1 MEVRFLPPERDP
13 PRIARGPFASV
24 AGIPEHGDPSTS
36 GRAVGRE
43 HEERPNARRGG
54 ARGRQGQ
61 TAEVL
66 EAQGPA
72 SHLRPAGA
80 VARAAGRRRHPS
92 EQDRRGR
99 RARRR
104 RRPRGGH
111 VLGTEARAGLR
122 RADRAAG
129 NRACGAGRG
138 AGGGPR
144 AGRAGGRGRLR
155 PGDRGRSE
163 ATARCASTGQG
174 CGRDLRDRA
183 RRAGRLR
190 ARGARTGQAG
200 RDRGGHRRA
209 RRAPR
214 QQPGLAAH
222 HGVPSRRP
230 VPRVA
235 GRGSREPQGRVLPE
249 RGAPDP
255 HGQGRARVGRP
266 RRHRRDVRREL
277 ARRAGR
283 RRARGPRADQRR
295 PSGQRR
301 HDGRPRRDLHR
312 RRRPDRPGH
321 GDPPDDV
328 PGGRDGGREGRVDRP
343 FHADRRLHRRRP
355 ERGDV
360 RGGPRLDDRQGRPR
374 GAVRADATRHGPGG
388 PVHGGGLRRPE
399 ERHGRPSAPRSRTS
413 PTSGTRIWART

>member
-1 MEVRFLPPERDP
+1 MEVRFLPPERESAVHP
-13 PRIARGPFASV
+13 PCPFASV

-66 EAQGPA
+66 DAQGPA
-72 SHLRPAGA
+72 SHLRPARA
-80 VARAAGRRRHPS
+80 VARAAGRRSPPVRTRSSWSSGTAPTTS
-92 EQDRRGR
+92 
-99 RARRR
+99 ARRCTSWGLK
-104 RRPRGGH
+104 PAP
-111 VLGTEARAGLR
+111 VFVEQTEQLGTGHAVLAAEQAVGRAQDVLVVGGDFDPVTGDDLKRLLARASSVEER
-122 RADRAAG
+122 R
-129 NRACGAGRG
+129 
-138 AGGGPR
+138 
-144 AGRAGGRGRLR
+144 
-155 PGDRGRSE
+155 
-163 ATARCASTGQG
+163 
-174 CGRDLRDRA
+174 RDLRDRA

-209 RRAPR
+209 RGAPR

-255 HGQGRARVGRP
+255 HGQGRARVGGS

-283 RRARGPRADQRR
+283 RRARGPPADQRR
-295 PSGQRR
+295 TPGQRR
-301 HDGRPRRDLHR
+301 HDGRPRRHVHR

-321 GDPPDDV
+321 GDPADDV
-328 PGGRDGGREGRVDRP
+328 PGGRDGRSGR
-343 FHADRRLHRRRP
+343 ARRSARRP
-355 ERGDV
+355 GSST
-360 RGGPRLDDRQGRPR
+360 P
-374 GAVRADATRHGPGG
+374 
-388 PVHGGGLRRPE
+388 
-399 ERHGRPSAPRSRTS
+399 PSAT
-413 PTSGTRIWART
+413 GAR

>member
-1 MEVRFLPPERDP
+1 MEVRFLPPERRLRAHP
-13 PRIARGPFASV
+13 PGPFASV
-24 AGIPEHGDPSTS
+24 AGIPEHGGPSTS

-66 EAQGPA
+66 DAQGPA
-72 SHLRPAGA
+72 SHLRPARA
-80 VARAAGRRRHPS
+80 VARAAGRPRHPS
-92 EQDRRGR
+92 EQDRRDR

-111 VLGTEARAGLR
+111 VLGAEAFAGLR

-129 NRACGAGRG
+129 NGACGAGRR

-144 AGRAGGRGRLR
+144 PGCVGGRGRLR
-155 PGDRGRSE
+155 PGDRRRSE
-163 ATARCASTGQG
+163 ATARRASSVEG
-174 CGRDLRDRA
+174 CRRDLRDRA

-190 ARGARTGQAG
+190 ARRARTGQAG

-209 RRAPR
+209 GGAPR

-255 HGQGRARVGRP
+255 HGQGRARLGGP
-266 RRHRRDVRREL
+266 GRHRRDVRREL

-283 RRARGPRADQRR
+283 RRARDPPADQRR

-301 HDGRPRRDLHR
+301 HDGRPRHDVHR

-321 GDPPDDV
+321 GDPTDDV
-328 PGGRDGGREGRVDRP
+328 PGGRDGRREGRVDRP
-343 FHADRRLHRRRP
+343 FRRGSSTP
-355 ERGDV
+355 
-360 RGGPRLDDRQGRPR
+360 
-374 GAVRADATRHGPGG
+374 
-388 PVHGGGLRRPE
+388 
-399 ERHGRPSAPRSRTS
+399 PSAT
-413 PTSGTRIWART
+413 GAR